1 METGDDMQYFVYG
14 NNEIDYLKSKDN
26 KLGKVI
32 DKIGIIK
39 REVNS
44 DIFDSLVSS
53 IISQQI
59 STKAALTVKSRLK
72 ELVGEFTPETI
83 NKEDMEKIQQCGMTM
98 RKASYLKNIAYAAVT
113 KSLDL
118 NNLHLLSD
126 AEIIKEL
133 VKLDGVGEW
142 TAEMLLIHSFER
154 PDILSYKDLGIRR
167 GIKRLYSLDDITKE
181 EFERYRKMFSPYN
194 TVASIYFWELS
205 KD

>member
-1 METGDDMQYFVYG
+1 MQYFEYG

-32 DKIGIIK
+32 DKIGIVK
-39 REVNS
+39 REVNP

-72 ELVGEFTPETI
+72 ELVGKFTPETI
-83 NKEDMEKIQQCGMTM
+83 NKEDIEKIQQCGMTM
-98 RKASYLKNIAYAAVT
+98 RKASYIKNIAYAAVT

-126 AEIIKEL
+126 AEIIKKL